1 VSPDDLRLDD
11 RVLAVTGA
19 AMGIGLATAR
29 RAAGLGARVAVLD
42 VRAGPPD
49 LFFAECDVSDPGAVT
64 AAFDRVRRE
73 LGPVTVL
80 VNNAGIAPTAVPF
93 EELTT
98 ESWRK
103 TLAINL
109 DGVFLSTQAALPQIR
124 EAGGGRGAI
133 VNVASVAGKLR
144 SLGSTV
150 AYSASKGGVIA
161 FTRHLAAMLAPEG
174 IRVLAVNP
182 GIVNTP
188 VLDRQVA
195 TLMAAEGLD
204 QEAALEQLRRRQPRG
219 RFTEPEEI
227 AALVAYLASDSAAL
241 LSGTSVDAGGQGR
254 AL

>member
-1 VSPDDLRLDD
+1 MSPDDLRLDD

-174 IRVLAVNP
+174 IRVNCVCPGAVEGAINDRNLADPERRAAALAGVP
-182 GIVNTP
+182 IG
-188 VLDRQVA
+188 R
-195 TLMAAEGLD
+195 MAA
-204 QEAALEQLRRRQPRG
+204 
-219 RFTEPEEI
+219 PEEI
-227 AALVAYLASDSAAL
+227 ASVICFLASDASSYMVGAAID
-241 LSGTSVDAGGQGR
+241 VNGG
-254 AL
+254 LI